1 MKVVIVGGGPAGMLS
16 AIMSAKENNETI
28 ILEKMNTVGKK
39 LRITGKGRCNITNA
53 IDIGEFIN
61 NIPGNGKFLYSA
73 FKNFTNQDIIN
84 LLKEEG
90 LETKVERGNRVF
102 PVTDSAQSVVD
113 VLVKKLK
120 KLGVKVITNAEVIDI
135 LVNQNKVTG
144 VEYVITEKQEK
155 IQNNKK
161 ENISIGK
168 IEINNKER
176 KEEKVKEYIDKKI
189 EKIDADKVILATGGV
204 SYPLTGSTGDG
215 QKIAKRHGHNIKEVK
230 PALVPMECYEKDMCM
245 EMQGLS
251 LKNVDIKLTDKE
263 KNKKIYEDFGEMLI
277 AHFGVTGPVIISSS
291 SHLIRYKN
299 IDELLKMHKIELSID
314 LKPALSKEKLDLRI
328 RRDFEENKNK
338 SFKNSLNKLLPQK
351 MINVIIKLS
360 KINPD
365 KKVNEITREEREYL
379 GEVIKNLKLT
389 ISKFRPIEEAIVT
402 SGGID
407 VKEINPK
414 TMESKLI
421 ERLYFAGE
429 IIDVDGYT
437 GGFNLQI
444 AYSTG
449 ATAGM
454 SSKEN

>member
-120 KLGVKVITNAEVIDI
+120 KLGVKVITNAEVTDI

-144 VEYVITEKQEK
+144 VEYVARE
-155 IQNNKK
+155 NKG
-161 ENISIGK
+161 NT
-168 IEINNKER
+168 
-176 KEEKVKEYIDKKI
+176 DKKI
-189 EKIDADKVILATGGV
+189 EIIDADKVILATGGV

-251 LKNVDIKLTDKE
+251 LKNVAIKLTDKE

-421 ERLYFAGE
+421 EGLYFAGE